1 MPSTHSTAL
10 TFYWVYLLLMIPSL
24 TPIVIRSLDSVSG
37 PLSSILALLPL
48 PHSLSQEM
56 SGVLG
61 YPAIPPLGALVGG
74 IPSLSVGRVLLGTA
88 LTGLWA
94 AGLWSRVELGYHTP
108 QQVLGGAALGA
119 VLAPAWAL
127 VWATNPAVRDVI
139 QRSIDTAWKEVV
151 GRVLG

>member
-10 TFYWVYLLLMIPSL
+10 TFYWVYLLPMIPSL
-24 TPIVIRSLDSVSG
+24 TPIVIRSLGSVSRH
-37 PLSSILALLPL
+37 LASLLARLPL
-48 PHSLSQEM
+48 LEGSAR
-56 SGVLG
+56 VLEQPIQLAALNRG
-61 YPAIPPLGALVGG
+61 YPSFGSTLLGAG
-74 IPSLSVGRVLLGTA
+74 

-108 QQVLGGAALGA
+108 QQVFAGAALGA

-127 VWATNPAVRDVI
+127 AWVNNPDLGAVV
-139 QRSIDTAWKEVV
+139 QRSIDMVWEEVV